1 MEKKKNGI
9 EYKRLYVSQHF
20 IMRGAGGFNN
30 SLEHFKII

>member
-9 EYKRLYVSQHF
+9 EYKRLYVWQHF
-20 IMRGAGGFNN
+20 IIGGAGGFNN

>member
-20 IMRGAGGFNN
+20 IMRGAGTFQNHID
-30 SLEHFKII
+30 SLYLM